1 MTSNNKKYKIL
12 YMLFGIIAL
21 GIIISLYYL
30 PMWWV
35 ALESH
40 QYPKAMYPKGIR
52 IEFKYNGV
60 YNGCEGVRER
70 EELAQNVGADCLIE
84 MNKINH
90 FIGMFPIVQGVNDL
104 MEVTGR
110 TIEIKDPVTK
120 EKILKLNKG
129 LLKEL
134 NDSTLILASDT
145 ITHIHMPYPIYAADS
160 IPDEE
165 IPTAL
170 KILDKIMRYSHYFF
184 IIFAILM
191 LLFIFIPNR
200 KLSWAALLAG
210 LAPFYFLAIY
220 IYYLYWY
227 GHNLGLHGGGAFS
240 GIKPFMPTVFGEG
253 KVAQFTTI
261 SFPDIGF
268 YLGLLGFLLTLVA
281 IHFKN
286 KYIKS
291 LKAAF
296 E

>member
-1 MTSNNKKYKIL
+1 MRNGSNLFKIL
-12 YMLFGIIAL
+12 YMLFGVLAL
-21 GIIISLYYL
+21 GAIISLYFL

-70 EELAQNVGADCLIE
+70 EELAMDAGADCLIE

-90 FIGMFPIVQGVNDL
+90 FIGMYPIVQGVNDVN
-104 MEVTGR
+104 EFGEHV
-110 TIEIKDPVTK
+110 
-120 EKILKLNKG
+120 
-129 LLKEL
+129 
-134 NDSTLILASDT
+134 
-145 ITHIHMPYPIYAADS
+145 PYPVYAGDS
-160 IPDEE
+160 IPPEE

-170 KILDKIMRYSHYFF
+170 KVLDKIMRNAHWFF
-184 IIFAILM
+184 VLFAILM
-191 LLFIFIPNR
+191 LLFIAIPR
-200 KLSWAALLAG
+200 KKLTWAAILAG

-261 SFPDIGF
+261 SFPDVGF
-268 YLGLLGFLLTLVA
+268 YVGLLGFLLTLVA

-291 LKAAF
+291 LR
-296 E
+296 EV